1 MPFTNPFEAAA
12 AAAHPTLSS
21 STPPQNV
28 TPIQRKRGRE
38 RERDRVSQKAREK
51 KP

>member
-1 MPFTNPFEAAA
+1 MPFTNPFEAAAAA

-21 STPPQNV
+21 STPPQNL
-28 TPIQRKRGRE
+28 TPIERKRE
-38 RERDRVSQKAREK
+38 RERVSQNAREK